1 MHIELKHIVPRRKS
15 SNKLRPMIVV
25 CKSKKKLKN
34 IHRLKGTTYYVN
46 KGFSKETPPYRKK
59 LGEKVKVL
67 RKEGKVIYLNYY
79 SIVFK
84 ERDDPQV

>member
-1 MHIELKHIVPRRKS
+1 
-15 SNKLRPMIVV
+15 MIVV